1 MDEEYEFETPA
12 LNTTRDGL
20 LGPLF
25 ISVLILGVLV
35 SGTLVSDAP
44 AFEQQADAGASEFSP
59 EDVVQHGH
67 AGQELTEAHAA
78 PLVYHTKDT
87 GDVPDGLAYDG

>member
-1 MDEEYEFETPA
+1 MDEEYEFETPE

-20 LGPLF
+20 LGPLL
-25 ISVLILGVLV
+25 ISVLVLGVLV

-44 AFEQQADAGASEFSP
+44 AFEQQADADAPDFSP

-67 AGQELTEAHAA
+67 DGQELTEAHAA
-78 PLVYHTKDT
+78 PLVYHTTDT
-87 GDVPDGLAYDG
+87 GDVPDGISYDG